1 MRVMLVSHRFLP
13 DDAGGVEQ
21 YTRSLATELVQR
33 GDSVSIVARRS
44 EHGRQEIR
52 MIRERLPDGSPLYRM
67 LAGGFNP
74 EQFLDGQQQ
83 LDRLFA
89 MAVMEAAPE
98 IVHINHLMGFSPRLI
113 RIAHRLGAA
122 VVVSLHDF
130 YFACPRV
137 HLQKPAGELCQGP
150 DMGRECVKSCFAGFR
165 DRLQWGFRA
174 MYFER
179 ALRMAERVIAYSQY
193 VASYFQ
199 RMRGEASPI
208 SVIENGILQ
217 ECGPLQET
225 ISAVE
230 ETQAAAAPGRTLTV
244 AYCGTV
250 VSHKGPHLILDA
262 LRIAALDRVR
272 VLVIGQSP
280 HEGYRAR
287 LFRKAAGVPGL
298 KLQMYGRFSRREL
311 PLLLRGVDC
320 VVVPSVVPEAGPI
333 VPREALGAGVPVV
346 ASRLGALPEL
356 IIEGENGFTFD
367 PARPAELAA
376 ILRRLAL
383 DPELLPRLR
392 AGARRSPVVTVAG
405 HAERVRA
412 VYDSAIEDFMN
423 RTGDEPGAHEFDLLH
438 EALLERERG
447 HTPAPSLNA
456 KDGALCVA
464 ACKTGVH

>member
-1 MRVMLVSHRFLP
+1 MLVSHRFLP

-21 YTRSLATELVQR
+21 YTRSLATELVRR

-44 EHGRQEIR
+44 EHGRREIG

-74 EQFLDGQQQ
+74 ELFLDGQPQ
-83 LDRLFA
+83 LERLFA
-89 MAVMEAAPE
+89 MAVLEAAPE
-98 IVHINHLMGFSPRLI
+98 IVHINHLLGFSPRLI
-113 RIAHRLGAA
+113 PIAHRLGAA
-122 VVVSLHDF
+122 VVLSLHDF

-150 DMGRECVKSCFAGFR
+150 DMGRECVKSCFAGFG
-165 DRLQWGFRA
+165 DRAQWGFRA

-199 RMRGEASPI
+199 RMRGEAPPI

-217 ECGPLQET
+217 ESGPFEET
-225 ISAVE
+225 LSAAE
-230 ETQAAAAPGRTLTV
+230 ETQTAAAPGRTFTV

-250 VSHKGPHLILDA
+250 VPHKGPHLILDA

-280 HEGYRAR
+280 DQAYRAR
-287 LFRKAAGVPGL
+287 LFRKAADVPGL
-298 KLQMYGRFSRREL
+298 KLQMYGKFSRQEL

-320 VVVPSVVPEAGPI
+320 VVVPSLVPEAGPI
-333 VPREALGAGVPVV
+333 VPREALGAGIPVV

-356 IIEGENGFTFD
+356 IIDGENGLTFD
-367 PARPAELAA
+367 PTHPAELAA
-376 ILRRLAL
+376 ILRRLAS
-383 DPELLPRLR
+383 DPELLTRLR
-392 AGARRSPVVTVAG
+392 AGARRSAVVTTAG

-412 VYDSAIEDFMN
+412 VYDSAVEEFRN
-423 RTGDEPGAHEFDLLH
+423 RTLDRPGSLEFDLLH
-438 EALLERERG
+438 DALLERERG
-447 HTPAPSLNA
+447 PTPPSNPKS
-456 KDGALCVA
+456 KDAASRLA
-464 ACKTGVH
+464 ACKIGAL